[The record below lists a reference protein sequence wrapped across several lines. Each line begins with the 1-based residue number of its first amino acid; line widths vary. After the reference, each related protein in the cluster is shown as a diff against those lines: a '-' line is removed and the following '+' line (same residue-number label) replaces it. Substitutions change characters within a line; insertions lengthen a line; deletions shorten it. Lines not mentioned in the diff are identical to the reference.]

1 MDKPVVDMEKARRE
15 TSRWL
20 ILQCLNCARPVGA
33 SESLLLSALTDPAQI
48 TRLELRRELDY
59 LEERELLEISGRD
72 SVQWNAK
79 LTRVGV
85 DLVEYT
91 IPCEPGIARPQKYW

>member
-1 MDKPVVDMEKARRE
+1 
-15 TSRWL
+15 
-20 ILQCLNCARPVGA
+20 
-33 SESLLLSALTDPAQI
+33 LTDPAQI